1 MSTNSWVVVL
11 DVHKLKWRGYN
22 KFQVFKCAVSSPFDS
37 VDDDVLH
44 KQDHFAVNS
53 RRASGG
59 YSAKRCP
66 TTNSKVARNTFIDS
80 RRTQRIAAMTQNVL
94 KVLDD
99 DTSESTSSEDEY
111 SDTDSDYSSDDSSNG
126 G

>member
-1 MSTNSWVVVL
+1 M
-11 DVHKLKWRGYN
+11 
-22 KFQVFKCAVSSPFDS
+22 VFPSPFDS
-37 VDDDVLH
+37 VDDDVFR

-66 TTNSKVARNTFIDS
+66 ATNSKVARRIFIDS
-80 RRTQRIAAMTQNVL
+80 RRSKRIAAMTQNVS
-94 KVLDD
+94 KVSDD

-111 SDTDSDYSSDDSSNG
+111 SDTDSDYSSDESTNG